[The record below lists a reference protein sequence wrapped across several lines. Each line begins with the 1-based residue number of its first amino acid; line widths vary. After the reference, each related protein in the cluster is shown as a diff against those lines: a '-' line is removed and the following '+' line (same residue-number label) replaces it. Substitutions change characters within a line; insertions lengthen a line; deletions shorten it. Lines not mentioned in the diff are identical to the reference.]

1 MSIILFHQAFG
12 QTLFQALH
20 AMSFDGLGMTRPSYS
35 EKENEA
41 HEILCAIAR
50 EYGLEIRRDWACNL
64 YLTLSGRDRSKPAV
78 MTGSHMDTVPSGGNY
93 DGAAGVVAG
102 LSILCRWVK
111 DGFVPERD
119 TTVIATRAEE
129 SVWFP
134 VSYIGSRTAF
144 DLLTEKDLQARRVDT
159 GRTLAEHIDECGG
172 KSQWPHED
180 ILKAENIDCFVEL
193 HIEQGPVL
201 PSNNAVIG
209 VVSGICG
216 SMRYRHA
223 TILGQYAH
231 SGATPRKFRAD
242 TVVAMADL
250 VTTLQAYWERME
262 EAGKAMTL
270 TFGVCHTDA
279 QQANFSAVAGKVS
292 FSLDVRSQDTDL
304 LNEVDQH
311 IQQVVQDVAK
321 RHNVKIDL
329 GERTGSSP
337 AHMDA
342 DLQRM
347 AFEVS
352 NELNIAAMSMAS
364 GAGHDAATFANRNI
378 PTEMIFVRN
387 ENGSHNP
394 YEHLEMADFAAAT
407 SVLDGVLKLRAER
420 I

>member
-1 MSIILFHQAFG
+1 MTVTLFHQAFG
-12 QTLFQALH
+12 QALFDALH
-20 AMSFDGLGMTRPSYS
+20 AMSFDGLGMTRPSFS

-41 HEILCAIAR
+41 HEMLCTIAR
-50 EYGLEIRRDWACNL
+50 RHGLEIRRDWACNL
-64 YLTLSGRDRSKPAV
+64 YLTLPGRDRSKPV
-78 MTGSHMDTVPSGGNY
+78 IMTGSHMDTVPSGGNY

-102 LSILCRWVK
+102 LSVLCRWVEE
-111 DGFVPERD
+111 GFVPERD
-119 TTVIATRAEE
+119 VTVVATRAEE

-144 DLLTEKDLQARRVDT
+144 DLLSEKDLQARRSDT
-159 GRTLAEHIDECGG
+159 GRTLAEHMEECGG
-172 KSQWPHED
+172 RPQWPHTD
-180 ILKAENIDCFVEL
+180 VLKPENIDCFVEL

-201 PSNNAVIG
+201 PNNNAVIG

-231 SGATPRKFRAD
+231 SGATPRQFRAD

-250 VTTLQAYWERME
+250 VTTLQTYWEEQER
-262 EAGKAMTL
+262 AGKAMTL

-304 LNEVDQH
+304 LDEVDRH
-311 IQQVVQDVAK
+311 IQLVTQDVAR
-321 RHNVKIDL
+321 RHNVTIDL
-329 GERTGSSP
+329 GERTGSAP
-337 AHMDA
+337 ARMDA
-342 DLQRM
+342 TLQNM
-347 AFEVS
+347 AFDIS
-352 NELNIAAMSMAS
+352 RALDIPAISMAS

-378 PTEMIFVRN
+378 PTEMLFVRN

-407 SVLDGVLKLRAER
+407 AVLDGVLKLRAER

>member
-1 MSIILFHQAFG
+1 MTVTLFHQAFG
-12 QTLFQALH
+12 QALFDALH
-20 AMSFDGLGMTRPSYS
+20 AMSFDGLGMTRPSFS

-41 HEILCAIAR
+41 HEMLCVIAR
-50 EYGLEIRRDWACNL
+50 KHGLEIRRDWACNL
-64 YLTLSGRDRSKPAV
+64 YLTLPGRDRSKPVV

-102 LSILCRWVK
+102 LSVLCRWVEE
-111 DGFVPERD
+111 GFVPERD
-119 TTVIATRAEE
+119 ITVVATRAEE

-144 DLLTEKDLQARRVDT
+144 DLLSEKDLQARRSDT
-159 GRTLAEHIDECGG
+159 RRTLAEHMEDCGG
-172 KSQWPHED
+172 RPQWPHTD
-180 ILKAENIDCFVEL
+180 VLKPENIDCFVEL

-201 PSNNAVIG
+201 PNNNAVVG

-231 SGATPRKFRAD
+231 SGATPRQFRAD

-250 VTTLQAYWERME
+250 VSTLQAYWEEQER
-262 EAGKAMTL
+262 AGKAMTL

-304 LNEVDQH
+304 LDEVDRH
-311 IQQVVQDVAK
+311 IQLVAQDVAR
-321 RHNVKIDL
+321 RHNVTIDL
-329 GERTGSSP
+329 GERTGSAP
-337 AHMDA
+337 ARMDA
-342 DLQRM
+342 TLQNM
-347 AFEVS
+347 AFDIS
-352 NELNIAAMSMAS
+352 RALDIPAMTMAS

-378 PTEMIFVRN
+378 PTEMLFVRN

-407 SVLDGVLKLRAER
+407 AVLDGVLKLRAER